1 MFNSAGLGWWNNS
14 FILLLFYCSL
24 AVFPSF
30 SLFVRVCVWASCW
43 VVCFCLFAIQ
53 AIYLFSFTHNTLTH
67 LIRYFDPT
75 ESVNSRD
82 GLLSLDK
89 FHYLDVPQIDVLMV
103 YDDLECIFNCVDHPL
118 CMSVNLAAEEKLW
131 CELLSSDKENST
143 KKYYQNES
151 SHHYYFPVRKYR
163 QN

>member
-1 MFNSAGLGWWNNS
+1 MNELEICRAYDGLKCLRLKWISNVFKAFLSLSLN
-14 FILLLFYCSL
+14 FLLLLITITQKYASKNAGYSL
-24 AVFPSF
+24 AY
-30 SLFVRVCVWASCW
+30 
-43 VVCFCLFAIQ
+43 I
-53 AIYLFSFTHNTLTH
+53 TH